1 MKFSWKILLCTMLIM
16 AAACGAS
23 GYFFVNYVF
32 QTSMERETR
41 QALDES
47 SILRFAFETAALNIP
62 SKYDVLPDGTVEQI
76 GVYLENSGQHGN
88 RLLRI
93 SDENGKVLYVSE
105 GFTGDTSLWEECGE
119 NTRVY
124 RVVQSGDSYYIQTQT
139 RINVSDRML
148 TLVMTLIACWLTRPI
163 RLLTQATGKMAEGEY
178 SYRAEQISNDEMGQL
193 TADFNHMAEA
203 LEQNIQNLENE
214 VRAREDFI
222 AAFSHELKTPLT
234 AIIGYADMLRSRKLD
249 DERHFLCANYIY
261 TEGKRLETM
270 ALRLLDIIVTRRKEI
285 DRKTTNVSGIF
296 SYLQEIYD
304 ETKNPEDS
312 RVKVDICWEKGE
324 LYAEENLLKTV
335 LINLTDNAIKASEEG
350 QTVEITGRHMEN
362 GYYFQVRDEGIG
374 IPEEE
379 LHKITE
385 AFYMVDKSRS
395 RAHNGAGLGLAL
407 CTAILELH
415 HSSLKI
421 ESTQG
426 FGSCMSFLIPDEGVK
441 SDE

>member
-1 MKFSWKILLCTMLIM
+1 MKFSWKILFCTMLIM

-93 SDENGKVLYVSE
+93 SDENGKVLYASE
-105 GFTGDTSLWEECGE
+105 GFTGDTSLWEERGE

-124 RVVQSGDSYYIQTQT
+124 RVLQSGDSYYIQTQT

-148 TLVMTLIACWLTRPI
+148 TLETMKNVTAVYTERTEGFRMYRQVTVIVLLCSGAVMTLIACWLTRPI
-163 RLLTQATGKMAEGEY
+163 RLLTRATGKMAEGEY

-234 AIIGYADMLRSRKLD
+234 AMIGYADMLRSRKLD
-249 DERHFLCANYIY
+249 DEKHFLCANYIY

-304 ETKNPEDS
+304 ETKNPEN
-312 RVKVDICWEKGE
+312 G
-324 LYAEENLLKTV
+324 
-335 LINLTDNAIKASEEG
+335 
-350 QTVEITGRHMEN
+350 TGRRMEN

-379 LHKITE
+379 LQKITE

-415 HSSLKI
+415 HSRLKI
-421 ESTQG
+421 ESTLG
-426 FGSCMSFLIPDEGVK
+426 HGSCMSFLIPDEGVK
-441 SDE
+441 ADE

>member
-1 MKFSWKILLCTMLIM
+1 
-16 AAACGAS
+16 
-23 GYFFVNYVF
+23 
-32 QTSMERETR
+32 
-41 QALDES
+41 
-47 SILRFAFETAALNIP
+47 
-62 SKYDVLPDGTVEQI
+62 
-76 GVYLENSGQHGN
+76 
-88 RLLRI
+88 
-93 SDENGKVLYVSE
+93 
-105 GFTGDTSLWEECGE
+105 
-119 NTRVY
+119 
-124 RVVQSGDSYYIQTQT
+124 
-139 RINVSDRML
+139 
-148 TLVMTLIACWLTRPI
+148 
-163 RLLTQATGKMAEGEY
+163 
-178 SYRAEQISNDEMGQL
+178 
-193 TADFNHMAEA
+193 
-203 LEQNIQNLENE
+203 
-214 VRAREDFI
+214 
-222 AAFSHELKTPLT
+222 
-234 AIIGYADMLRSRKLD
+234 
-249 DERHFLCANYIY
+249 
-261 TEGKRLETM
+261 M

-415 HSSLKI
+415 HSRLKI
-421 ESTQG
+421 ESTPD
-426 FGSCMSFLIPDEGVK
+426 FGSSMSFLIPDEGVNA
-441 SDE
+441 DE